1 MSQANEK
8 QGVAVITG
16 GNTGMGFETAL
27 ALAGAGRGVIIG
39 CRSPEK
45 GARAA
50 EAIRTQTKAAGG
62 NAEAL
67 SLDLS
72 SFASVRRFADAVTQN
87 HPQISTLVCNAG
99 IMNAPYALTEDGYE
113 SQFQVNYLSHFLLA
127 NLLLK
132 PLLAGSGGDLIS
144 ISSLSSE
151 KGKCDSAE
159 DFVEIG
165 RCAAEDYTPI
175 NSYRESKLAQ
185 VVFTAEAHR
194 RFHSLGLVASAV
206 HPGVVNTDLF
216 TREMPKWVSTVVQP
230 FAWLGYAVG
239 FLKTPREGAETAIY
253 LATAQNKIESG
264 KYWEN
269 RKPRLPNPRMNDENL
284 GRALWEISAKLVG
297 LPVI

>member
-8 QGVAVITG
+8 RVIVITG

-27 ALAGAGRGVIIG
+27 ALAGTGQRVIIG

-50 EAIRTQTKAAGG
+50 ESICTQTKAAGG
-62 NAEAL
+62 SAESL
-67 SLDLS
+67 PLDLN
-72 SFASVRRFADAVTQN
+72 SFASVRRFADAVVEN
-87 HPQISTLVCNAG
+87 YPQISTLVCNAG
-99 IMNAPYALTEDGYE
+99 IMNAPYASTEDGYE

-132 PLLAGSGGDLIS
+132 PLLAGAGGGLIS

-175 NSYRESKLAQ
+175 DSYRESKLAQ
-185 VVFTAEAHR
+185 VIFTAEAHR
-194 RFHSLGLVASAV
+194 RYHSSGLVTSAV

-216 TREMPKWVSTVVQP
+216 TRDMPKWISPLIQP
-230 FAWLGYAVG
+230 IAWLGYSVG

-253 LATAQNKIESG
+253 LATEQEKIESG

-269 RKPRLPNPRMNDENL
+269 RKPRLPNPRTNDENL
-284 GRALWEISAKLVG
+284 GRKLWEVSAELVA
-297 LPVI
+297 LSRV